1 MLDKYN
7 IDELWVDV
15 VLPGSS
21 NVTEE
26 ADISNEDYIEMV
38 ADESRYYYE
47 PEKREEGTKR
57 KLSARTLK
65 VVIDTSCLEIGKIK
79 ANGSHYCEECY
90 KKTGVKNGFP
100 ILENLE
106 KLDIK

>member
-1 MLDKYN
+1 MLDKY
-7 IDELWVDV
+7 DVKELWVDV

-26 ADISNEDYIEMV
+26 ADITNEEYIEMV

-47 PEKREEGTKR
+47 PEKREEGSKR
-57 KLSARTLK
+57 KLNAKNLK
-65 VVIDTSCLEIGKIK
+65 IVIDTSCLEIGNIK

-90 KKTGVKNGFP
+90 KKAGIKNGFP
-100 ILENLE
+100 ILDNLE
-106 KLDIK
+106 ELKY